1 MKLRKQSLSQ
11 RVIALIEGARQKVA
25 TAANLAQVY
34 TNYEIGRQI
43 VEEEQGGK
51 RRAGYGEKII
61 EDLSAKLTARFGR
74 GWSVR
79 NLRVIRQ
86 FYVEYSTDEIRRE
99 LIAKSETM
107 NSAISDCRIG
117 NQKDLAISDCRIGR
131 RKDLA
136 NTVCQIRT
144 PTGLPLT
151 PDFVLSWTHYL
162 VLMRIEDRQERYFYE
177 MEAEGNDWSVRDL
190 HCQMQKQ
197 LYQRL
202 GVANGKDKEKLLAY
216 LHRKVKRIEANDV
229 LKDPYVLDFLG
240 LPECPDY
247 SESELERRIID
258 HIQEFMLELGNGFFF
273 GGRQVRLSFGDD
285 HFYADLVF
293 YNRLLRCFFVIDLKI
308 GKVTHK
314 DLGQMQTYVHYY
326 DRMVKQPD
334 ENPTIGIL
342 LCSDDDKALVE
353 MTLPEAEKKQ
363 IFARRFSAI
372 VPSKKRLASIV
383 LEEKRKYEKE
393 KLLVLA
399 AKKTAAVRGK

>member
-1 MKLRKQSLSQ
+1 MKPRKQSLSD
-11 RVIALIEGARQKVA
+11 RVIALIDGARQKVA
-25 TAANLAQVY
+25 YTANLAQVY

-61 EDLSAKLTARFGR
+61 EELSAKLTARYGR
-74 GWSVR
+74 GWSAR
-79 NLRVIRQ
+79 SLRQIRQ
-86 FYVEYSTDEIRRE
+86 FYMEYSSDEIRRE
-99 LIAKSETM
+99 LVAESQPS
-107 NSAISDCRIG
+107 N
-117 NQKDLAISDCRIGR
+117 LAIGSR
-131 RKDLA
+131 
-136 NTVCQIRT
+136 QIQT
-144 PTGLPLT
+144 PTGLLLR

-162 VLMRIEDRQERYFYE
+162 ILMRIDDRQERYFYE
-177 MEAEGNDWSVRDL
+177 MEAEGNAWSTTDL
-190 HCQMQKQ
+190 HAQMQKQ

-202 GVANGKDKEKLLAY
+202 GVAKGSDKKKILAY
-216 LHRKVKRIEANDV
+216 LHRKTKPVAAETV

-240 LPECPDY
+240 LPEQTAY

-273 GGRQVRLSFGDD
+273 GGRQVRLSFGDK

-308 GKVTHK
+308 GTVTHK

-326 DRMVKQPD
+326 DRMVKMPD

-342 LCSDDDKALVE
+342 LCSDDNKALVE
-353 MTLPEAEKKQ
+353 LTLPEAEQRQ
-363 IFARRFSAI
+363 IFARRYSAI
-372 VPSKKRLASIV
+372 IPPKKSLERIV

-393 KLLVLA
+393 QLL
-399 AKKTAAVRGK
+399 KGMQ

>member
-1 MKLRKQSLSQ
+1 MKNRQLRKASLSE
-11 RVIALIEGARQKVA
+11 RVIALVEGARQKVA

-51 RRAGYGEKII
+51 CRAGYGEKII
-61 EDLSAKLTARFGR
+61 EDLSTKLTARFGR
-74 GWSVR
+74 GWSAR
-79 NLRVIRQ
+79 SIRQIRQ
-86 FYVEYSTDEIRRE
+86 FYVEYSADEIRRE

-107 NSAISDCRIG
+107 NSEISDCRIG
-117 NQKDLAISDCRIGR
+117 N

-136 NTVCQIRT
+136 RSSRQIQT

-151 PDFVLSWTHYL
+151 PDFVLGWTHYL
-162 VLMRIEDRQERYFYE
+162 ILMRIEDRQERYFYE
-177 MEAEGNDWSVRDL
+177 MEAEGNGWSTTDL
-190 HCQMQKQ
+190 HLQMQKQ

-202 GVANGKDKEKLLAY
+202 GVAKGKDKEKLLAY

-240 LPECPDY
+240 LPERPDY
-247 SESELERRIID
+247 SESELEKRIID

-285 HFYADLVF
+285 HFFADLVF
-293 YNRLLRCFFVIDLKI
+293 YNRPLRCFFVIDLKI

-353 MTLPEAEKKQ
+353 MTLPEAERKQ

-393 KLLVLA
+393 KLLLLA
-399 AKKTAAVRGK
+399 AKKGARS